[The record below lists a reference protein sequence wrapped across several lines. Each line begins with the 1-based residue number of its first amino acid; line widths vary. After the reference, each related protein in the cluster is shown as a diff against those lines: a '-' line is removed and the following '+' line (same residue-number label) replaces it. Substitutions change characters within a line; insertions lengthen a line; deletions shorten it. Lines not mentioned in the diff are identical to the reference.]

1 MGKSNRAILIS
12 IFFGLIGLI
21 FVIRLFVLQVID
33 PTYKYLADSNTHRKI
48 TEFPS
53 RGLIFDRN
61 GKLLVSNQAVYDVMI
76 IPREVKA
83 FDTLD
88 FCNALNITRTE
99 LDGLFQELRQNIRN
113 RKASTFKPSVFF
125 KQLSAEQYGIFQ
137 EKLYKFSGFHVQR
150 RTLRKYEFHHAA
162 HVLGYVG
169 EVNDAMLQRDSY
181 YALGDYTGISGI
193 ENTYENYLRGAKGA
207 RYVLVDV
214 HGREKGLLRGGRI
227 DTSAISGKDLTLTLD
242 IDLQA
247 YGEFLMQ
254 NKIGSIVA
262 IEPAT
267 GEILAMIS
275 SPGYD
280 PALLVG
286 RERSKNFPVLS
297 NDPLFPLLNRA
308 IMSGYPPGSTFKTV
322 MALIGMQEGVLKES
336 TRYGCQMGYHARG
349 LSVGCHA
356 HSSPLDLVP
365 SISNSCNAY
374 YCNVFRTVLDN
385 PAVGTPQK
393 GLDKWKEYLLNF
405 GFGSRLGSDFF
416 NESRGFIPGSS
427 YYDRIYGGRR
437 WGSLTVISLS
447 IGQGELLTTPIQMAN
462 MTAAIA
468 NKGRFYTPHVLKSVK
483 NDTIPMR
490 FRTIHQTGID
500 SVHFVPV
507 IDGMEQ
513 AVWGDYGSTARIA
526 RIPDVRICGKTGTAQ
541 NPHGKDHSIFVA
553 FAPKD
558 NPKIAIA
565 VYVENG
571 GFGATY
577 AAPIASLM
585 VEKYLKQEIHTSRK
599 WLETRMVEANLINEN
614 K

>member
-1 MGKSNRAILIS
+1 MGNSNRAILIS
-12 IFFGLIGLI
+12 VFFGLIGLI
-21 FVIRLFVLQVID
+21 FIIRLFILQVID
-33 PTYKYLADSNTHRKI
+33 PSYKFFAESNTQRKI

-53 RGLIFDRN
+53 RGLILDRY
-61 GKLLVSNQAVYDVMI
+61 GHLLVSNQAVYDVMI
-76 IPREVKA
+76 VPREVKP
-83 FDTLD
+83 FDTLA
-88 FCNALNITRTE
+88 FCNALNITRAE
-99 LDGLFQELRQNIRN
+99 LDGLFLELRQNIRN
-113 RKASTFKPSVFF
+113 KKANTFKPNVFF
-125 KQLSAEQYGIFQ
+125 KQLSAEQYGELQ
-137 EKLYKFSGFHVQR
+137 EKLHKFRGFFVQR
-150 RTLRKYEFHHAA
+150 RTLRKYEYHHAA

-169 EVNDAMLQRDSY
+169 EVNDAMMQKDSY

-193 ENTYENYLRGAKGA
+193 ENTYENYLRGKKGA
-207 RYVLVDV
+207 RFVMVDV
-214 HGREKGLLRGGRI
+214 HGREKGLLRGGRL
-227 DTSAISGKDLTLTLD
+227 DTTAVSGKDLTLTLD
-242 IDLQA
+242 IELQA
-247 YGEFLMQ
+247 YGEYLMQ

-262 IEPAT
+262 IEPST
-267 GEILAMIS
+267 GEILSMVS

-286 RERSKNFPVLS
+286 RDRSKNFPVLS
-297 NDPLFPLLNRA
+297 SDPIFPLLNRA
-308 IMSGYPPGSTFKTV
+308 IMSGYPPGSTFKMV
-322 MALIGMQEGVLKES
+322 MALIGLQEGVLKES
-336 TRYGCQMGYHARG
+336 TRYGCQMGFHARG
-349 LSVGCHA
+349 ISVGCHP

-374 YCNVFRTVLDN
+374 YCNVFRSIIDN
-385 PAVGTPQK
+385 PAIGSPKK
-393 GLDKWKEYLLNF
+393 GLDIWKEYLLNF
-405 GFGSRLGSDFF
+405 GFGNRLGSDFF
-416 NESRGFIPGSS
+416 NENRGSIPGSS

-447 IGQGELLTTPIQMAN
+447 IGQGEVLTTPIQMAN

-468 NKGRFYTPHVLKSVK
+468 NKGYFFTPHVLKSVK
-483 NDTIPMR
+483 NDTIPVR
-490 FRTIHQTGID
+490 FKTIHYTGID
-500 SVHFVPV
+500 SVYFAPV
-507 IDGMEQ
+507 IEGMDQ

-585 VEKYLKQEIHTSRK
+585 IEKYLKREIHSSRI

>member
-1 MGKSNRAILIS
+1 MGKNNRAILIS
-12 IFFGLIGLI
+12 GFIALIGLI
-21 FVIRLFVLQVID
+21 FVIRLFLLQVID
-33 PTYKYLADSNTHRKI
+33 PSYKFFAESNTQRKI

-61 GKLLVSNQAVYDVMI
+61 NKLLVANKAVYDVMI
-76 IPREVKA
+76 IPREVKP

-88 FCNALNITRTE
+88 FCNILKISRQE
-99 LDGLFQELRQNIRN
+99 LDGLFSELRQNIKRK
-113 RKASTFKPSVFF
+113 KASTFKPYVFY
-125 KQLSAEQYGIFQ
+125 KQLSAENYGVLQ
-137 EKLYKFSGFHVQR
+137 EKLYKFSGFYVQR
-150 RTLRKYEFHHAA
+150 RTLRNYQYKNAA
-162 HVLGYVG
+162 HVLGYIG
-169 EVNDAMLQRDSY
+169 EVNDAVLQNDPY
-181 YALGDYTGISGI
+181 YALGDYMGISGI
-193 ENTYENYLRGAKGA
+193 ENSYETYLRGKKGS
-207 RYVLVDV
+207 RYIMVDV
-214 HGREKGLLRGGRI
+214 HGRDKGPLRDGKL
-227 DTSAISGKDLTLTLD
+227 DSSAVSGKDLTLTID

-262 IEPAT
+262 IEPAS
-267 GEILAMIS
+267 GEILSLIS

-286 RERSKNFPVLS
+286 RERTNNFPDLS
-297 NDPLFPLLNRA
+297 SDPLYPLLNRA

-322 MALIGMQEGVLKES
+322 IALIGLQEGVLKES

-349 LSVGCHA
+349 LSVGCHP

-374 YCNVFRTVLDN
+374 YCSVFRNILDK
-385 PAVGTPQK
+385 PAFGSPQK
-393 GLDKWKEYLLNF
+393 GLDKWKDYILKF
-405 GFGSRLGSDFF
+405 GFGDKLGSDFF
-416 NESRGFIPGSS
+416 NENKGFIPGSS
-427 YYDRIYGGRR
+427 YYNRIYKGR

-447 IGQGELLTTPIQMAN
+447 IGQGELLTTPLQMAN

-468 NKGRFYTPHVLKSVK
+468 NKGHYYTPHILKSVK
-483 NDTIPMR
+483 TDTIPNR
-490 FRTIHQTGID
+490 FKTLHYTGID
-500 SVHFVPV
+500 SVHFNPV

-526 RIPDVRICGKTGTAQ
+526 RIQDIKICGKTGTAQ
-541 NPHGKDHSIFVA
+541 NPHGKDHSIFIA
-553 FAPKD
+553 FAPKE

-585 VEKYLKQEIHTSRK
+585 VEKYLKNEIDSTRL
-599 WLETRMVEANLINEN
+599 WLETRMSEANLINET
-614 K
+614 KF